1 MSCHLCPSL
10 QSAKEVC
17 RGHWAGRRWK
27 EGGGVNDLLLMLQ
40 SRSKVR
46 MQVKEMGSKSVKSDV
61 VEKGCLASMTSP
73 WVR

>member
-1 MSCHLCPSL
+1 
-10 QSAKEVC
+10 
-17 RGHWAGRRWK
+17 
-27 EGGGVNDLLLMLQ
+27 MLQ